1 MSVVTKRQLNLLQVF
16 MDSNRYLTGQK
27 LSQLLNV
34 SSKTI
39 RNEIKIL
46 NQLMNNFALIQSI
59 PSHGYQISIFDDD
72 LFNCWIDKVS
82 KQWSYFIPT
91 KSLERLIIF
100 RLMLR
105 KSRVIKSM
113 IYLIF
118 YY

>member
-1 MSVVTKRQLNLLQVF
+1 

-27 LSQLLNV
+27 VSQLFNV

-72 LFNCWIDKVS
+72 LFNCLLVTTLIFNS
-82 KQWSYFIPT
+82 SFYYFNY
-91 KSLERLIIF
+91 IISF
-100 RLMLR
+100 
-105 KSRVIKSM
+105 
-113 IYLIF
+113 IYL
-118 YY
+118 